1 MGGQVR
7 AAMLLQVC
15 SMTEDARNAVLT
27 NIVVVSLALLL
38 SCCTNNRETK
48 ALLLGTVGENP
59 DSDDEKNDFACQQ
72 YGYYHGTKQF
82 DDCMKYVGTKRSIL
96 PSSSPR

>member
-15 SMTEDARNAVLT
+15 SMTEGARNAVLT